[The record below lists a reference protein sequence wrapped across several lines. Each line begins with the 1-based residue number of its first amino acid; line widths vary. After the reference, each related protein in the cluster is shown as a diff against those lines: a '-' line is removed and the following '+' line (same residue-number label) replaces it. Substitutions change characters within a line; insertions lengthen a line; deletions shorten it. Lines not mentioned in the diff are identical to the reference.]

1 MYPEGK
7 DVDIYET
14 YLNGMPSDRM
24 EAIRSIKTAVAA
36 GGIAVWA
43 HPLGGTGEK
52 RLDKNKFDVQLK
64 VLMQAG
70 IRGLECYYSEYIKEE
85 VEMLRLV
92 AEKNGLLVSGG
103 SDYHGTRK
111 PHLHLGMLN
120 KEDEIIDT
128 SLFTVLEYL

>member
-1 MYPEGK
+1 MDPEGEELN
-7 DVDIYET
+7 IYET
-14 YLNGMPSDRM
+14 YLKGMPSDRM
-24 EAIRSIKTAVAA
+24 DAIRSIKTAIAA

-52 RLDKNKFDVQLK
+52 RLFKSDFDAQLE

-70 IRGLECYYSEYIKEE
+70 IKGLECYYSEYTMEE
-85 VEMLRLV
+85 VDMLRRI
-92 AEKNGLLVSGG
+92 AEQNGLLISGG

-120 KEDEIIDT
+120 KEDEIIEKT
-128 SLFTVLEYL
+128 HLSVLDVL